1 MTAAGGRGERGAGP
15 ADVAFAWLLL
25 TAGVAGFVAAAV
37 LLGEKLALL
46 TDAAYVPS
54 CSINPVL
61 NCGSI
66 MKTDQ
71 AEVFGFPNPI
81 LGVTAFPVLA
91 TTGAALLAGGRLAR
105 WYWWGLQIGATLG
118 VGFVGWL
125 IFQSLYRIGALCPY
139 CMVVWAVVW
148 PTFLYVS
155 ARNLCRGVFG
165 ESLRDSAV
173 TRVLVGWHAPVLLA
187 GYVVVV
193 VLVGVRFWSYWSTL
207 L

>member
-1 MTAAGGRGERGAGP
+1 MTQTSGPGTGQGP
-15 ADVAFAWLLL
+15 ADITFAWLLL
-25 TAGVAGFVAAAV
+25 VAGLVGFIAAAV

-46 TDAAYVPS
+46 NDATYVPS

-81 LGVTAFPVLA
+81 VGVAAFPVLA

-105 WYWWGLQIGATLG
+105 WYWLGLQVGATLG
-118 VGFVGWL
+118 FGFVLWL
-125 IFQSLYRIGALCPY
+125 AFQSLYRIGALCPY
-139 CMVVWAVVW
+139 CMVVWTVVW
-148 PTFLYVS
+148 PTFLYVTV
-155 ARNLCRGVFG
+155 RNLTRGVFG
-165 ESLRDSAV
+165 EPLRISAL
-173 TRVLVGWHAPVLLA
+173 TRTLAGWHAPVLLL
-187 GYVVVV
+187 GYVVVL
-193 VLVGVRFWSYWSTL
+193 VLIGVRFWSYWSTL